1 MGREIQVDRLDF
13 MKDGSIVINEDGCD
27 DRFICGRTDFTTD
40 IARLFCNRDATYLIV
55 DYKKGFEGKYHLKV
69 KSKTFGEFDDDFATI
84 SLNEVLDVCDEYIRI
99 DEKELAR
106 EDKMLEDAYM
116 ARRNVAT
123 VKDFSDFSDL
133 IDSLEEH
140 RKEYCESA
148 KLYKKYITTL
158 DLSHNDDVASCYILL
173 TLSE

>member
-13 MKDGSIVINEDGCD
+13 MNDGSIVINEYDDGY
-27 DRFICGRTDFTTD
+27 ICGRTDFTND
-40 IARLFCNRDATYLIV
+40 IARLFYNREVTYLIV
-55 DYKKGFEGKYHLKV
+55 DYEKGLEGKHHFKV
-69 KSKTFGEFDDDFATI
+69 KSKTFGEFEDDFATI
-84 SLNEVLDVCDEYIRI
+84 SLNSVLEVCDEHIRL

-106 EDKMLEDAYM
+106 EDKMINDAYV
-116 ARRNVAT
+116 ARRNTST

-148 KLYKKYITTL
+148 KLYKKYITSL
-158 DLSHNDDVASCYILL
+158 DLSHDDNVACCYILL